1 LNNRFSAPYLE
12 HYWRKIMTKL
22 DELRPAAYSVDAQQG
37 VCRLLTMLIA
47 MLSIALLS
55 SNSFAQD
62 LSLNLINDL
71 VPSTGPASRE
81 IPTYEFDSGAY
92 DQCQIESL
100 ENLGRLSKPAGEH
113 QQALVLFYTLPE

>member
-1 LNNRFSAPYLE
+1 
-12 HYWRKIMTKL
+12 MTKL

-55 SNSFAQD
+55 LSLNSFAQD

-92 DQCQIESL
+92 DQCQIQSL

-113 QQALVLFYTLPE
+113 QQALMLFYTLPE

>member
-1 LNNRFSAPYLE
+1 
-12 HYWRKIMTKL
+12 MTKL
-22 DELRPAAYSVDAQQG
+22 DELSLAAYSVDVQQV
-37 VCRLLTMLIA
+37 VCRLLTTLIA

-71 VPSTGPASRE
+71 VLSFDPSSRE
-81 IPTYEFDSGAY
+81 IPTLEFDSGAY
-92 DQCQIESL
+92 DQCQIESV

-113 QQALVLFYTLPE
+113 QQA